1 MAKRIEVE
9 KLSDGEAKA
18 LLPTLLD
25 QIAKM
30 EHELAELRRRV
41 FGRSSEKGKF
51 LDPKGLLPF
60 AEFAQMEQEI
70 ETRKAAIKEITIPAH
85 TRKVKKRR
93 GEFPEHLPTQR
104 TECTLNEQERRC
116 PECSEVREPFGETTS
131 KQLERIEFT
140 YVHEIACTKYA
151 CRKCQGHVVVAP
163 GVDRVLDR
171 CILGPNF
178 LAQIVFDR
186 FGNHMPYARLEKKYK
201 AEGLDLARSVLC
213 SSTMRIAE
221 LFTPVYQAH
230 RLQVLAAA
238 KNSMLQ
244 VDDTE
249 AVQRNGNGPGEKK
262 VNIWACRDQDG
273 GVFFDVTEGRTQQ
286 AAGELLGAIEG
297 RVQCDGHHC
306 YSRLP
311 DTVRRAGCWSHAR
324 RNFFDAFKAGDPR
337 AREPVD
343 WINLLFEVERD
354 AKARGIRDPEQLLA
368 LRHEKSRH
376 TVELLRAWCQK
387 AQIDNIGLPK
397 GPLMEGVTY
406 VLNQWATLELFL
418 HDGLIREI
426 SNNGCERALRSIV
439 IGRNNWL
446 FFGSEE
452 GTKGSLVLMSLVQS
466 CKELGISPLA
476 YIRDVMVRIGQV
488 PASRVHELTPRAYKD
503 NAEAAARA
511 AYARRD
517 LAAVVA
523 SLKFT
528 L

>member
-1 MAKRIEVE
+1 MKRIEVD
-9 KLSDGEAKA
+9 KLSDGEARA
-18 LLPTLLD
+18 LVPTLLQ

-30 EHELAELRRRV
+30 EGELQELRRRL
-41 FGRSSEKGKF
+41 FGRSSEKGMF
-51 LDPKGLLPF
+51 LDPKGPLPF
-60 AEFAQMEQEI
+60 AEFAQLQKDLED
-70 ETRKAAIKEITIPAH
+70 RKAAVKEIGGPAH

-104 TECTLNEQERRC
+104 TECTLNAEARRC
-116 PECSEVREPFGETTS
+116 PECSETRQEIGETVS
-131 KQLERIEFT
+131 KMLERIEFT
-140 YVHEIACTKYA
+140 YVHEIACKKYA

-163 GVDRVLDR
+163 GVDRVLDK
-171 CILGPNF
+171 CLLGPNF

-221 LFTPVYQAH
+221 LLVPVYEAH
-230 RLQVLAAA
+230 RQQVLTAARH
-238 KNSMLQ
+238 SVLQ

-273 GVFFDVTEGRTQQ
+273 GVFFDVTEGRTQE
-286 AAGELLGAIEG
+286 AAGALLGAIEG
-297 RVQCDGHHC
+297 RVQCDGHNC

-311 DTVRRAGCWSHAR
+311 STVARVGCWSHAR

-343 WINLLFEVERD
+343 WINLIFEVERE
-354 AKARGIRDPEQLLA
+354 AKARGIRDPVQLLE
-368 LRHEKSRH
+368 LRHEKSRP
-376 TVELLRAWCQK
+376 TAELLRAWCQQ
-387 AQIDNIGLPK
+387 AQIDNLGLPK

-406 VLNQWATLELFL
+406 VLNQWTTLERFL
-418 HDGLIREI
+418 LDGLIREI
-426 SNNGCERALRSIV
+426 SNNGCERALRSVV

-466 CKELGISPLA
+466 CRELGISPLA
-476 YIRDVMVRIGQV
+476 YIRDVMIRVAQV
-488 PASRVHELTPRAYKD
+488 PASRVHELTPRAYRD

-511 AYARRD
+511 NHARRD

-523 SLKFT
+523 NLKFS

>member
-1 MAKRIEVE
+1 MVKRIEVD
-9 KLSDGEAKA
+9 KLSDGEARA
-18 LLPTLLD
+18 LVPTLLQ

-30 EHELAELRRRV
+30 EQELAELRRRV

-60 AEFAQMEQEI
+60 AEFAQMQQEL
-70 ETRKAAIKEITIPAH
+70 EARKAEVKEITVPAH
-85 TRKVKKRR
+85 PRKVKKRR
-93 GEFPEHLPTQR
+93 GEFPEHLPTVR
-104 TECTLNEQERRC
+104 TECTLNEEERRC
-116 PECSEVREPFGETTS
+116 PECSEVRDAFGETTS
-131 KQLERIEFT
+131 KLLERIEFT
-140 YVHEIACTKYA
+140 YVHEIACKKYA

-171 CILGPNF
+171 CLLGPNF

-221 LFTPVYQAH
+221 LFVPVYQAH

-238 KNSMLQ
+238 KNSVLQ

-249 AVQRNGNGPGEKK
+249 AVQRNGNEPGEKK

-273 GVFFDVTEGRTQQ
+273 GVFFDVTEGRTQE

-297 RVQCDGHHC
+297 RVQCDGHNC

-311 DTVRRAGCWSHAR
+311 ANVTRAGCWSHAR

-343 WINLLFEVERD
+343 WINLIFEVERE
-354 AKARGIRDPEQLLA
+354 AKARVIRDPVPLLA
-368 LRHEKSRH
+368 LRHEKSRP
-376 TVELLRAWCQK
+376 TVDLLKAWCQK

-406 VLNQWATLELFL
+406 VLNQWATLERFL
-418 HDGLIREI
+418 HDGMIREI
-426 SNNGCERALRSIV
+426 SNNGCERALRSVV

-476 YIRDVMVRIGQV
+476 YLRDVMVRVGQV
-488 PASRVHELTPRAYKD
+488 PASRVHELTPRGYKESAD
-503 NAEAAARA
+503 AAARA
-511 AYARRD
+511 AHARRD

-523 SLKFT
+523 SLKFS

>member
-1 MAKRIEVE
+1 MVKRIEVD
-9 KLSDGEAKA
+9 KLSDGEARA
-18 LLPTLLD
+18 LVPTLLQ

-30 EHELAELRRRV
+30 EQELAELRRRV

-60 AEFAQMEQEI
+60 AEFAQMQQEL
-70 ETRKAAIKEITIPAH
+70 EARKAEVKEITVPAH
-85 TRKVKKRR
+85 PRKVKKRR
-93 GEFPEHLPTQR
+93 GESPEHLPTVR
-104 TECTLNEQERRC
+104 TECTLNEEERRC
-116 PECSEVREPFGETTS
+116 PECSEVRDAFGETTS
-131 KQLERIEFT
+131 KLLERIEFT
-140 YVHEIACTKYA
+140 YVHEIACKKYA

-171 CILGPNF
+171 CLLGPNF

-221 LFTPVYQAH
+221 LFVPVYQAH

-238 KNSMLQ
+238 KNSVLQ

-249 AVQRNGNGPGEKK
+249 AVQRNGNEPGEKK

-273 GVFFDVTEGRTQQ
+273 GVFFDVTEGRTQE

-297 RVQCDGHHC
+297 RVQCDGHNC

-311 DTVRRAGCWSHAR
+311 ANVTRAGCWSHAR

-343 WINLLFEVERD
+343 WINLIFEVERE
-354 AKARGIRDPEQLLA
+354 AKARVIRDPVPLLA
-368 LRHEKSRH
+368 LRHEKSRP
-376 TVELLRAWCQK
+376 TVDLLKAWCQK

-406 VLNQWATLELFL
+406 VLNQWATLERFL
-418 HDGLIREI
+418 HDGMIREI
-426 SNNGCERALRSIV
+426 SNNGCERALRSVV

-476 YIRDVMVRIGQV
+476 YLRDVMVRVGQV
-488 PASRVHELTPRAYKD
+488 PASRVHELTPRGYKESAD
-503 NAEAAARA
+503 AAARA
-511 AYARRD
+511 AHARRD

>member
-1 MAKRIEVE
+1 MVKRIEVD
-9 KLSDGEAKA
+9 KLSDGEARA
-18 LLPTLLD
+18 LVPTLLQ

-30 EHELAELRRRV
+30 DQELAELRRRV

-60 AEFAQMEQEI
+60 AEFAQMQQEL
-70 ETRKAAIKEITIPAH
+70 EARKAEVKEITVPAH
-85 TRKVKKRR
+85 PRKVKKRR
-93 GEFPEHLPTQR
+93 GEFPEHLPTVR
-104 TECTLNEQERRC
+104 TECTLSEEERRC
-116 PECSEVREPFGETTS
+116 PECSEVRDAFGETTS
-131 KQLERIEFT
+131 KLLERIEFT
-140 YVHEIACTKYA
+140 YVHEIACKKYA

-171 CILGPNF
+171 CLLGPNF

-221 LFTPVYQAH
+221 LFVPVYQAH

-238 KNSMLQ
+238 KNSVLQ

-249 AVQRNGNGPGEKK
+249 AVQRNGNEPGEKK

-273 GVFFDVTEGRTQQ
+273 GVFFDVTEGRTQE

-297 RVQCDGHHC
+297 RVQCDGHNC

-311 DTVRRAGCWSHAR
+311 ANVTRAGCWSHAR

-343 WINLLFEVERD
+343 WINLIFEVERE
-354 AKARGIRDPEQLLA
+354 AKARVIRDPVPLLA
-368 LRHEKSRH
+368 LRHEKSRP
-376 TVELLRAWCQK
+376 TVDLLKAWCQK

-406 VLNQWATLELFL
+406 VLNQWATLERFL
-418 HDGLIREI
+418 HDGMIREI
-426 SNNGCERALRSIV
+426 SNNGCERALRSVV

-476 YIRDVMVRIGQV
+476 YLRDVMVRVGQV
-488 PASRVHELTPRAYKD
+488 PASRVHELTPRGYKESAD
-503 NAEAAARA
+503 AAARA
-511 AYARRD
+511 AHARRD

>member
-1 MAKRIEVE
+1 MQRIEVD

-18 LLPTLLD
+18 LLPTLL
-25 QIAKM
+25 QQMAKM
-30 EHELAELRRRV
+30 ERELQDLRRRV

-60 AEFAQMEQEI
+60 AEFEQMQKELDAKKAEVREI
-70 ETRKAAIKEITIPAH
+70 MVPAH
-85 TRKVKKRR
+85 ARKVKKRR

-104 TECTLNEQERRC
+104 TECTLNDEARRC
-116 PECSEVREPFGETTS
+116 PECSETRQEIGETVS
-131 KQLERIEFT
+131 KLLERIEFT
-140 YVHEIACTKYA
+140 YVHEIACKKYA

-221 LFTPVYQAH
+221 LLMPVYQAH

-238 KNSMLQ
+238 KNSVLQ

-249 AVQRNGNGPGEKK
+249 AVQRNGNGPGETK

-273 GVFFDVTEGRTQQ
+273 GVFYDVTEGRTQE
-286 AAGELLGAIEG
+286 AAGNLLGEIDG
-297 RVQCDGHHC
+297 RVQSDGHHC
-306 YSRLP
+306 YSKLP
-311 DTVRRAGCWSHAR
+311 DKIARIGCWSHAR
-324 RNFFDAFKAGDPR
+324 RKFFDAFKAGEPR

-343 WINLLFEVERD
+343 WINLLFEVERE
-354 AKARGIRDPEQLLA
+354 AKARGIRDPVQLLE
-368 LRHEKSRH
+368 LRHEKSRP
-376 TVELLRAWCQK
+376 TAMLLKAWCQK

-397 GPLMEGVTY
+397 GPLMDGVTY
-406 VLNQWATLELFL
+406 VLNQWATLERFL
-418 HDGLIREI
+418 DDGVIREI
-426 SNNGCERALRSIV
+426 SNNGCERALRSVV

-452 GTKGSLVLMSLVQS
+452 GTRGSLVLMSLVQS
-466 CKELGISPLA
+466 CKELDISPLA
-476 YIRDVMVRIGQV
+476 YIRDVIVQISQV
-488 PASRVHELTPRAYKD
+488 PASRVHELTPRAYRQQ
-503 NAEAAARA
+503 AEAVARA
-511 AYARRD
+511 ANARRD

-523 SLKFT
+523 NLKFAR
-528 L
+528 

>member
-1 MAKRIEVE
+1 MVKRIEVD
-9 KLSDGEAKA
+9 KLSDGEARA
-18 LLPTLLD
+18 LVPTLLQ

-60 AEFAQMEQEI
+60 AEFAQMQKELEA
-70 ETRKAAIKEITIPAH
+70 RKAAVREITIPAH
-85 TRKVKKRR
+85 NRKVKKHR
-93 GEFPEHLPTQR
+93 GGFPEHLPTQR
-104 TECTLNEQERRC
+104 TECTLNDEARRC
-116 PECSEVREPFGETTS
+116 PECSETRQEIGETTS
-131 KQLERIEFT
+131 RMLERIEFT
-140 YVHEIACTKYA
+140 YVHEIACKKYA

-171 CILGPNF
+171 CMLGPNF

-213 SSTMRIAE
+213 SSSMRIAE
-221 LFTPVYQAH
+221 LFVPVYQAH
-230 RLQVLAAA
+230 RLQVLSAA
-238 KNSMLQ
+238 KHSVLQ

-249 AVQRNGNGPGEKK
+249 GVQRNGKGPGEKK

-273 GVFFDVTEGRTQQ
+273 GVFFDVTVGRTQQ

-297 RVQCDGHHC
+297 RVQCDGHNC

-311 DTVRRAGCWSHAR
+311 DNVVRIGCWSHAR
-324 RNFFDAFKAGDPR
+324 RNFFEAFKAGDPR
-337 AREPVD
+337 AREPVE
-343 WINLLFEVERD
+343 WANQLFEVERE
-354 AKARGIRDPEQLLA
+354 AKARGIRDPVQLLE
-368 LRHEKSRH
+368 LRHEKSRP
-376 TVELLRAWCQK
+376 TAELLRAWCQQ
-387 AQIDNIGLPK
+387 AQIDNLGLPK

-406 VLNQWATLELFL
+406 VLNQWATLERFL
-418 HDGLIREI
+418 HDGTIREI
-426 SNNGCERALRSIV
+426 SNNGCERALRSVV

-466 CKELGISPLA
+466 CKELGVSPLA
-476 YIRDVMVRIGQV
+476 YLRDVMTQINQV

-511 AYARRD
+511 NHARRD

-523 SLKFT
+523 NLKFS

>member
-1 MAKRIEVE
+1 MVKRIEVD
-9 KLSDGEAKA
+9 KLSDGEARA
-18 LLPTLLD
+18 LVPTLLQ

-30 EHELAELRRRV
+30 DQELAELRRRV

-51 LDPKGLLPF
+51 LDPKDLLPF
-60 AEFAQMEQEI
+60 AEFAQMQQEL
-70 ETRKAAIKEITIPAH
+70 EARKAEVKEITVPAH
-85 TRKVKKRR
+85 PRKVKKRR
-93 GEFPEHLPTQR
+93 GEFPEHLPTVR
-104 TECTLNEQERRC
+104 TECTLSEEERRC
-116 PECSEVREPFGETTS
+116 PECSEVRDAFGETTS
-131 KQLERIEFT
+131 KLLERIEFT
-140 YVHEIACTKYA
+140 YVHEIACKKYA

-171 CILGPNF
+171 CLLGPNF

-221 LFTPVYQAH
+221 LFVPVYQAH

-238 KNSMLQ
+238 KNSVLQ

-249 AVQRNGNGPGEKK
+249 AVQRNGNEPGEKK

-273 GVFFDVTEGRTQQ
+273 GVFFDVTEGRTQE

-297 RVQCDGHHC
+297 RVQCDGHNC

-311 DTVRRAGCWSHAR
+311 ANVTRAGCWSHAR

-343 WINLLFEVERD
+343 WINLIFEVERE
-354 AKARGIRDPEQLLA
+354 AKARVIRDPVPLLA
-368 LRHEKSRH
+368 LRHEKSRP
-376 TVELLRAWCQK
+376 TVDLLKAWCQK

-406 VLNQWATLELFL
+406 VLNQWATLERFL
-418 HDGLIREI
+418 HDGMIREI
-426 SNNGCERALRSIV
+426 SNNGCERALRSVV

-476 YIRDVMVRIGQV
+476 YLRDVMVRVGQV
-488 PASRVHELTPRAYKD
+488 PASRVHELTPRGYKESAD
-503 NAEAAARA
+503 AAARA
-511 AYARRD
+511 AHARRD